1 MPTAARLVAAALLA
15 ILGFYMAEQVKA
27 LLPEGMYTGK
37 MSEVTAG
44 LGLLTG
50 WIVLGSRA
58 GRGWTAGI
66 NNGIT
71 ATVVLV
77 FWALFVFGAYKMIID
92 ALARRFRDPMEAFA
106 EVFLKMYEYASYLAD
121 TNIILSLLIG
131 AVVAGLLTEMAGR
144 AWR

>member
-1 MPTAARLVAAALLA
+1 
-15 ILGFYMAEQVKA
+15 
-27 LLPEGMYTGK
+27 TGK